1 MHPLSWATSDALDE
15 YLQASD
21 RRHMRNHGGSAE
33 PLLFSVNQVAKL
45 IGFSRTKTYE
55 MVQSGKIPSILVE
68 NRLRITRQA
77 LYAWIAK
84 QPRSTPHARARS
96 F

>member
-1 MHPLSWATSDALDE
+1 
-15 YLQASD
+15 
-21 RRHMRNHGGSAE
+21 MRNHSGSVE
-33 PLLFSVNQVAKL
+33 PLLFSVDQVAKL
-45 IGFSRTKTYE
+45 IGFGRTKTYE

-77 LYAWIAK
+77 LYAWIAQ
-84 QPRSTPHARARS
+84 QPRSTPNARARS

>member
-1 MHPLSWATSDALDE
+1 MSTYNRPI
-15 YLQASD
+15 
-21 RRHMRNHGGSAE
+21 E
-33 PLLFSVNQVAKL
+33 PLLLSVSHVAKL

-68 NRLRITRQA
+68 NRLRITRHA
-77 LYAWIAK
+77 LYAWIAQ

>member
-1 MHPLSWATSDALDE
+1 
-15 YLQASD
+15 
-21 RRHMRNHGGSAE
+21 MRNPSGSVE
-33 PLLFSVNQVAKL
+33 PLLFSVDQVAKL

-68 NRLRITRQA
+68 NRLKITRQA
-77 LYAWIAK
+77 LDAWIAQ